1 MASNFNI
8 NKITLDNNSESAEI
22 LIGNASPI
30 GSVDADPGSL
40 FIVSAGVS
48 SQLYINTST
57 SPGPGS
63 TWTLFS
69 ISGAGGD
76 HAALLSL
83 AWNLSGHI
91 GTAAQLS
98 SRGSIAVFDD
108 SGATA
113 EIVGDIG
120 EILYHDGT
128 NWVALT
134 AGSTGE
140 VLEIDGSGLPSWAA
154 ASGGVTDH
162 AALLS
167 NLAWTSSGHTG
178 TGGLADSI
186 AGFVAGSGAAAEFA
200 IGTDIQEYS
209 ADLDALAGLATTGLV
224 VRTGAGTAATRT
236 VTGTAGNIVVTNG
249 NGVLGDPTI
258 DVGAN
263 VFTTASADHADLTA
277 NLAWTTSLHT
287 GTAGTIATFNAL
299 GAASEI
305 TGNQGE
311 ILYYDGSSWSRLAVG
326 TAGQVLQTNGVGADP
341 TWVTPSSGTTDHA
354 LLSNLVWASSAHTG
368 TASTFAAFDG
378 GGAATNLST
387 TASGGDVGGIWPNLT
402 VSDLSITGAA
412 QSDILYFDGVS
423 WVRLAAGTPG
433 RFLQTQATAPLWSD
447 LPTASDTVEGIIE
460 IATQTEVNAGTSTT
474 LAVTPFTLKNATT
487 VATSL
492 QTAYNLGPTITTAG
506 TTDIA
511 FTLASGDFT
520 IDGAGAVTLT
530 NTGGLTYNNVSG
542 PVAFGNTTEVA
553 SFSAFSTGSTTLQSR
568 DTTIFTMTANDAAN
582 KTLTISA
589 SNAGAGDGRI
599 SITSDSQVTIDSP
612 NTTITGNLLVQGTTT
627 TVESEIVNIKDNFL
641 YLNDGYTTTSAL
653 EGGFVVNSLPTATN
667 DTVAVGGFTAGVAA
681 TSNPTVATTGAAT
694 FAAGDFIQ
702 VSGAADQENDG
713 LYEVVSHAAN
723 VLTIAGVG
731 TTGRTYNFFQNQFA
745 TDTTAQGTI
754 TKVTVGVT
762 QVDTSGNLQYGYGAD
777 TGTFTFDDLATST
790 GITLQTAYVA
800 GNTITT
806 SAAEGSVVIAGD
818 QTLQVTATNGLD
830 VDTIADFDVTTFDV
844 QMTGTNGF
852 SIDGT
857 DASNITTSSGNLTLS
872 ASSNRVIIE
881 GGEAIAS
888 AVTISA
894 TNAAGGVDINA
905 GSGGVDIDS
914 TNSISIDA
922 AAASNF
928 TTSSGTLT
936 LDGSAGVIIEGNANP
951 VDINSGFGT
960 WDASILQLTST
971 GLMDL
976 SSGANIDIDAVTSI
990 TIDSGN
996 GLSLGAG
1003 SASDFTTSSGI
1014 ITVDGADGINIQ
1026 GNASEIDITTTGV
1039 LDINSGSGTW
1049 NASTLDLT
1057 ATSTVDVTGTVVAID
1072 STAGAITMD
1081 AVGGGISL
1089 DGAAASNFTT
1099 TTGALTLDGNGG
1111 VNIAGN
1117 ASEVDITTTGTID
1130 INGGTV
1136 TVDST
1141 GSISIDAAAASNFT
1155 TSVGAVTIN
1164 GAGGINIEGNASEI
1178 DLTTTGAVDINAA
1191 TVEIDSSSTFSIDGV
1206 GASNV
1211 TVDSGSLTLSTTT
1224 AGAVILS
1231 SSDNIDIDAVN
1242 GVTIDGSGASSF
1254 TIDSGDLT
1262 ISTTTS
1268 GTVVVQGID
1277 PVEINRVGGLN
1288 TEIVKLTQTTGSNF
1302 GIFAGSAAPTFS
1314 ADAGDLFIRV
1324 DGSSSEMYQNTSSP
1338 SPGNTWTQFAL
1349 GTSVSDLQTAYEGGN
1364 TITTSAAE
1372 GSVVI
1377 SGDQTLQITTSG
1389 GLDVD
1394 TVADFDVTTFDVQM
1408 TGTNGFSIDGTDAS
1422 NVTTS
1427 SGDLTL
1433 SAAANSVV
1441 IDGGEAAAD
1450 AVTITASNAAGGI
1463 DINAGTGGITI
1474 DAAAASSFTTSAG
1487 ALTLDGAGGI
1497 TIEGNAGAVDVNS
1510 GVGTWDASS
1519 LALTTTGLL
1528 DLNAGA
1534 NMDVDVTGTFDL
1546 LSTGTFSIDGTG
1558 SSNITA
1564 TSGDLLV
1571 STDVAGAVVVTS
1583 AANVD
1588 INAATSIT
1596 VDAATGIS
1604 IDAGAASNF
1613 TTSVGAIT
1621 IDGGDGLNLQGNAS
1635 EIDITTSGP
1644 IDINSGAA
1652 TWDATTLSLDA
1663 TDDTNLTMTAND
1675 GAAHTLT
1682 IAASNAGA
1690 GTASINISADED
1702 FTVDSSILSLDATD
1716 NTNLSMAAN
1725 DGGTKILRID
1735 ASNSGA
1741 GTALIDI
1748 NADEDITIDSTA
1760 GAVSI
1765 DSSAAS
1771 NFTTS
1776 SGDLTL
1782 SATANSVIVDGA
1794 EAAADAVRI
1803 NASNLAGGIDID
1815 AGTAGIDISTTGALS
1830 ADATGQITIGGTN
1843 ASAVEVQ
1850 VAGAANSEIITLT
1863 QTTGESFGVF
1873 AGTTDPSGSVT
1884 ADAGSLFVRDTGS
1897 GAELYQNTS
1906 TGSGTTWAQFTS
1918 GSTSVPTGNTIWVD
1932 SVNGNDSTGAA
1943 DDLGRPFLTIAA
1955 AIAASSTGDTIQ
1967 LLPGNYPE
1975 DGLDLTGLSLI
1986 GLGGWEHTVP
1996 LRVPPLLR
2004 YLLLRAVL
2012 ADLLQFYATRPPA
2025 QTLYIT

>member
-1 MASNFNI
+1 
-8 NKITLDNNSESAEI
+8 
-22 LIGNASPI
+22 
-30 GSVDADPGSL
+30 
-40 FIVSAGVS
+40 
-48 SQLYINTST
+48 
-57 SPGPGS
+57 
-63 TWTLFS
+63 
-69 ISGAGGD
+69 
-76 HAALLSL
+76 
-83 AWNLSGHI
+83 
-91 GTAAQLS
+91 
-98 SRGSIAVFDD
+98 
-108 SGATA
+108 
-113 EIVGDIG
+113 
-120 EILYHDGT
+120 
-128 NWVALT
+128 
-134 AGSTGE
+134 
-140 VLEIDGSGLPSWAA
+140 
-154 ASGGVTDH
+154 
-162 AALLS
+162 
-167 NLAWTSSGHTG
+167 
-178 TGGLADSI
+178 
-186 AGFVAGSGAAAEFA
+186 
-200 IGTDIQEYS
+200 
-209 ADLDALAGLATTGLV
+209 
-224 VRTGAGTAATRT
+224 
-236 VTGTAGNIVVTNG
+236 
-249 NGVLGDPTI
+249 
-258 DVGAN
+258 
-263 VFTTASADHADLTA
+263 
-277 NLAWTTSLHT
+277 
-287 GTAGTIATFNAL
+287 
-299 GAASEI
+299 
-305 TGNQGE
+305 
-311 ILYYDGSSWSRLAVG
+311 
-326 TAGQVLQTNGVGADP
+326 
-341 TWVTPSSGTTDHA
+341 
-354 LLSNLVWASSAHTG
+354 
-368 TASTFAAFDG
+368 
-378 GGAATNLST
+378 
-387 TASGGDVGGIWPNLT
+387 
-402 VSDLSITGAA
+402 
-412 QSDILYFDGVS
+412 
-423 WVRLAAGTPG
+423 
-433 RFLQTQATAPLWSD
+433 
-447 LPTASDTVEGIIE
+447 
-460 IATQTEVNAGTSTT
+460 
-474 LAVTPFTLKNATT
+474 
-487 VATSL
+487 
-492 QTAYNLGPTITTAG
+492 
-506 TTDIA
+506 
-511 FTLASGDFT
+511 
-520 IDGAGAVTLT
+520 
-530 NTGGLTYNNVSG
+530 
-542 PVAFGNTTEVA
+542 
-553 SFSAFSTGSTTLQSR
+553 
-568 DTTIFTMTANDAAN
+568 
-582 KTLTISA
+582 
-589 SNAGAGDGRI
+589 
-599 SITSDSQVTIDSP
+599 
-612 NTTITGNLLVQGTTT
+612 
-627 TVESEIVNIKDNFL
+627 
-641 YLNDGYTTTSAL
+641 
-653 EGGFVVNSLPTATN
+653 
-667 DTVAVGGFTAGVAA
+667 
-681 TSNPTVATTGAAT
+681 
-694 FAAGDFIQ
+694 
-702 VSGAADQENDG
+702 
-713 LYEVVSHAAN
+713 
-723 VLTIAGVG
+723 
-731 TTGRTYNFFQNQFA
+731 
-745 TDTTAQGTI
+745 
-754 TKVTVGVT
+754 
-762 QVDTSGNLQYGYGAD
+762 VDTSGNLQYGYGAD

-1986 GLGGWEHTVP
+1986 GLGGWEHTVVGPAPASATDDVIILGDGGYVEGISLNIPATSGTPSSSVPAPPGGTRGFVAILCNQATGTNSIYNIAMYGNGVTP
-1996 LRVPPLLR
+1996 LSSAGSGIYRSGGGKTIGQNIRVEGGGIVDCMKVDQGVLALEGIHVPQSTGAITNVLYVTGRGGPPITAAGRAQMVGFNSGNSNVTNAIRIDSGVSVSIRPTAIVFTPNIFNANTALSSGGDYISVALLGGR
-2004 YLLLRAVL
+2004 LENVTTAVSVDLTANGDDAVYRINSNHQPDYIYNPQVAANSDFSLTFTQEATDELESSFNIFGSEQLSVGFVERGVASAFGRGRPFISGMTVITSDSTASSVSDGGNLTDVTAAARSKVGSLVSFQGTAANHTILWGSQRKDAANNPLKFWGVEAVVDTAGGLGGSYVFEIWDGTNWVEVTSQATSFVEGYSYGKTFFERSSSDEIFRFGLDRTETFRPSSTNPFGVDRSSTWTAKTISGINAYWVRARIVTAPATSPQFESFKLIESTFNVSADGVPSQTGLSKLRSNVPLAGRVWSGAIAGMGSTLSNGTVTMGNTAGVTFVQQFNESEATSAGNTYSVQFSVPLGICTAFPIKVSVAARIDTGGAVSTPVTAPIAL
-2012 ADLLQFYATRPPA
+2012 GVSALPQRLSGVLVADPAGGLTPVKRDYADADLLSAAGSRDPYDDVFNIEPEGAVAAGATWADLENQVHLIDLAEIDVENLYSEDIVIFQFGID
-2025 QTLYIT
+2025 TLGPLTSFIPFALVLEGVTYQSGKSLS